1 MLKPCTY
8 NELLYGWSYSINLAF
23 CQFSRGFYVK
33 LQPLIEKRYMFAY
46 LEGDLTYKS
55 PSLLYIA
62 VQGVGYEVNITLQTF
77 SKIQHLEKCRLYTH
91 LQVREDAWVLYGFAD
106 EQERETFRQLLG
118 ISGVGAATAR
128 LILSSL
134 RPDELSRIIAT
145 EDVNSLQKVKGIG
158 AKTAQRIILE
168 LKGKLNVLPQDVIIA
183 GSSHNT
189 ITNDALFALVNLG
202 IAKAAAQ
209 AAINKVED
217 ADSLSVEDIIKKALR
232 LL

>member
-1 MLKPCTY
+1 
-8 NELLYGWSYSINLAF
+8 
-23 CQFSRGFYVK
+23 
-33 LQPLIEKRYMFAY
+33 MFAY

-55 PSLLYIA
+55 PSLLHMA
-62 VQGVGYEVNITLQTF
+62 VHGVGYEVNITLQTF
-77 SKIQHLEKCRLYTH
+77 SKIQHLDRCRLYTH

-106 EQERETFRQLLG
+106 EQERETFRQLLS

-134 RPDELSRIIAT
+134 KPEELSRIIAT

-168 LKGKLNVLPQDVIIA
+168 LKGKLNALPQDMTIA
-183 GSSHNT
+183 GSGHNT
-189 ITNDALFALVNLG
+189 ISNDALFALVNLG

-209 AAINKVED
+209 AAISKVEA
-217 ADSLSVEDIIKKALR
+217 ADSLSVEDVIKKALR